1 MSLKVRSGRPVTIH
15 NNLGGTG
22 PWFDTPRVMRFAAIT
37 WVKLVVQTDELA
49 AAFQQFFPG
58 TQRGSEVAL
67 GIDLEVSNRSVYVP
81 GGVGTNGGSAG
92 GFATIRLVAGTNVT
106 LRQRLVPSC
115 CVDPECHR
123 YRCGE
128 GQICEGEAKR
138 STTYACRTDG
148 MNNLSRLIPGLEFVS
163 TILDADR
170 ATLGLPQEFT
180 LAGYRQR
187 KAVVT
192 ELPLGSFPANDSAA
206 PHSANIQEDVL
217 KLPKGFASHVPL
229 YRGTFRAPRTG
240 ALSVHLSV
248 QCPAAPP
255 SAIML
260 GSSRSPFTAE
270 SGACFPQGSKRT
282 RQSGASRFRGQWTRS
297 SSRPRT

>member
-1 MSLKVRSGRPVTIH
+1 
-15 NNLGGTG
+15 
-22 PWFDTPRVMRFAAIT
+22 
-37 WVKLVVQTDELA
+37 
-49 AAFQQFFPG
+49 
-58 TQRGSEVAL
+58 
-67 GIDLEVSNRSVYVP
+67 
-81 GGVGTNGGSAG
+81 
-92 GFATIRLVAGTNVT
+92 
-106 LRQRLVPSC
+106 
-115 CVDPECHR
+115 
-123 YRCGE
+123 
-128 GQICEGEAKR
+128 
-138 STTYACRTDG
+138 